1 MVGWSFFNR
10 LQFRVALVF
19 VLVSTVPLAIVG
31 SLAVRLAEQ
40 AIAAIVNNQLDNL
53 ADEKQALLERW
64 IGERK
69 ADVGVVAHTVI
80 GESLGPG
87 QIALYLKRVQE
98 KYGVY
103 GRFVVAGPDGR
114 TIYDSLPGAK
124 PDCRDETWFQQ
135 AEAEAEGKYLS
146 SVTAAG
152 PEGESVFLVAEA
164 VRHSGGKLQ
173 GVVCATV
180 KTAAILTRVLKVALG
195 ETGESYLVDRE
206 GTFLAHKQPE
216 RILRE
221 NIARTESF
229 VNISG
234 GERPQPVYTDY
245 RGIAVLGASRPV
257 PGTEWYVV
265 VEQDRD
271 EAFADSDR
279 MARNIRIALVATVLV
294 AIVLSWVS
302 ASYVTAPIRALSEA
316 AHALSRGDF
325 EAALAERPGRR
336 SDEIGALEAA
346 FRHMAGQLRHRQSE
360 LQHQIGLTE
369 EELHRIEA
377 KLQKTVEAAARS
389 ERLAALGRL
398 AAGVAHE
405 IRTPLTSLKLYLQ
418 SIQEEVTL
426 SAEQAEDFEV
436 AMRQTR
442 RMEATINHFL
452 DFARPREPSM
462 AELDF
467 ARLVDDALVVV
478 EPRANQQEVR
488 VERSVAARL
497 PKVQGDARQ
506 LGEAVV
512 NLLVNA
518 LEVMPEGGRLTI
530 AVYEDREEPG
540 DRERPWV
547 RIDVGDT
554 GPGIRPAD
562 LDRLFEPFFTTKA
575 SGSGLGLA
583 IVQGVVEGHGGR
595 VKVHTTPGAGTTFSI
610 YLRGK
615 GTRWPRS

>member
-1 MVGWSFFNR
+1 LAGWSFFNR
-10 LQFRVALVF
+10 LEFRVALVF

-31 SLAVRLAEQ
+31 SLAVRLADQ
-40 AIAAIVNNQLDNL
+40 AIASIVNNQLDNL

-69 ADVGVVAHTVI
+69 ADVAVVARTV
-80 GESLGPG
+80 LGGALEPG
-87 QIALYLKRVQE
+87 QIASYVKRVQDE
-98 KYGVY
+98 YGVY
-103 GRFVVAGPDGR
+103 GRFVVAGPEGR
-114 TIYDSLPGAK
+114 TLYDSLAGPSA
-124 PDCRDETWFQQ
+124 DCRSQPWFQR
-135 AEAEAEGKYLS
+135 AKAEGKYLS

-164 VRHSGGKLQ
+164 VRDAAGNLQ

-221 NIARTESF
+221 NIAQSGSF
-229 VNISG
+229 VNIFG
-234 GERPQPVYTDY
+234 GERSQPVYTDY

-279 MARNIRIALVATVLV
+279 MARNIRIAMVATVLG
-294 AIVLSWVS
+294 AIALSWVS

-325 EAALAERPGRR
+325 DAALADDRPRGRG
-336 SDEIGALEAA
+336 DEIGALEAA
-346 FRHMAGQLRHRQSE
+346 FRHMAGQLRQRQDQ
-360 LQHQIGLTE
+360 LQHRIGLTE

-377 KLQKTVEAAARS
+377 KLKQTIEAAARS

-426 SAEQAEDFEV
+426 SAEQSEDFEV
-436 AMRQTR
+436 AMRQAR

-467 ARLVDDALVVV
+467 AKLVDDALVVV

-488 VERSVAARL
+488 IKRSVAARL
-497 PKVQGDARQ
+497 PAVQGDARQ
-506 LGEAVV
+506 LGEALV

-518 LEVMPEGGRLTI
+518 LEAMPERGRLAI
-530 AVYEDREEPG
+530 AVYEDKEEPG
-540 DRERPWV
+540 ARERPWV
-547 RIDVGDT
+547 RIDVSDA
-554 GPGIRPAD
+554 GPGIRSAD

-610 YLRGK
+610 FLRAK
-615 GTRWPRS
+615 AVSTAKP